1 MLTPQEEKMAKI
13 SILGVESDDYDNAD
27 QIALASAQTWMARIP
42 ELFITER
49 SKQIEIGISE
59 VGMDCKKCIA
69 RKLAKTPRIIDGSW
83 YPFIGTAVHD
93 ALERGF
99 NERYPLDY
107 KLEERLFVHEY
118 KDLKLTGSCDM
129 LAFTGNAGWSG
140 VVNDWKVVGDTALSE
155 ARRGKIKEQYKV
167 QAMLYGYGWEQKGYK
182 VSHVSLTFL
191 PRENKLEEAVVV
203 MLRYDPKIAVE
214 ALASLES
221 MIDAAEIVG
230 WDKVIE
236 KAPKANFCFS
246 CRRYEQTDHTDVES
260 MI

>member
-1 MLTPQEEKMAKI
+1 MAKI
-13 SILGVESDDYDNAD
+13 SILGVEISDYDNKD
-27 QIALASAQTWMARIP
+27 NIAIASAQTWMARIP
-42 ELFITER
+42 ELFVTER

-59 VGMDCKKCIA
+59 VGMDCRKCVA
-69 RKLAKTPRIIDGSW
+69 RKLAKTPRIVDGSW
-83 YPFIGTAVHD
+83 FPFIGTAVHD

-99 NERYPLDY
+99 NERYTMDY

-129 LAFTGNAGWSG
+129 MAFTGDAGWSG
-140 VVNDWKVVGDTALSE
+140 VVNDWKVVGDSALAE
-155 ARRGKIKEQYKV
+155 ARRGKIKEQYRI

-191 PRENKLEEAVVV
+191 PRDAKLEDAVVT
-203 MLRYDPKIAVE
+203 MLRYEKEIATE
-214 ALASLES
+214 ALAALES
-221 MIDAAEIVG
+221 MIDAAELVG

-236 KAPKANFCFS
+236 KQPKASFCFS
-246 CRRYEQTDHTDVES
+246 CRRYEQTNHSDVES

>member
-1 MLTPQEEKMAKI
+1 MAKI
-13 SILGVESDDYDNAD
+13 TILGVEEADYDGKD
-27 QIALASAQTWMARIP
+27 QIALASAQAWIASIP
-42 ELFITER
+42 ELFVTER

-59 VGMDCKKCIA
+59 VGMDCRKCVA
-69 RKLAKTPRIIDGSW
+69 RKLAKTPRDIDGAW
-83 YPFIGTAVHD
+83 FPFIGTAVHD

-129 LAFTGNAGWSG
+129 MAFTGDAGWSG
-140 VVNDWKVVGDTALSE
+140 IVNDWKVVGDSALAE
-155 ARRGKIKEQYKV
+155 ARKGKIKEQYRI

-191 PRENKLEEAVVV
+191 PRDAKLEDAVVT
-203 MLRYDPKIAVE
+203 MLRYEKEIATE
-214 ALASLES
+214 ALAQLES
-221 MIDAAEIVG
+221 LIDAAELVG

-236 KAPKANFCFS
+236 KQSKASFCFS
-246 CRRYEQTDHTDVES
+246 CRRYEQTNHSDIQS